1 MTTFLLISWL
11 VLVVISYQ
19 GGVLA
24 LKKTDLL

>member
-1 MTTFLLISWL
+1 MTTFLLVGWL
-11 VLVVISYQ
+11 LLVVVSYQ